1 MDDHDHDHGHDHD
14 HDHGH
19 DHHDGHGDGHAARR
33 SPLARWAQ
41 RFADVSV
48 HSGGRLALRE
58 APMLSQL
65 NVRAVARPDRPELPA
80 VNAVAEWGGAHVLG
94 LGPDEW
100 LIVSAPDTAGRLEAD
115 LLAADPHDSSARW
128 LGAVVDVSAQRTTL
142 VASGPAVRDLLAHGC
157 ALDLDP
163 AVFGVGRCAQ
173 TMVAHAQVILWHPAP
188 DEFRILV
195 RASFASY
202 LAAWL
207 LDAATELGTP
217 VM

>member
-1 MDDHDHDHGHDHD
+1 MDDHDHELDHD
-14 HDHGH
+14 GY
-19 DHHDGHGDGHAARR
+19 GAARR
-33 SPLARWAQ
+33 SPFARWAE

-48 HSGGRLALRE
+48 HSGGRLTLRE
-58 APMLSQL
+58 APLLSQL
-65 NVRAVARPDRPELPA
+65 NVRAAARPNRPELPA
-80 VNAVAEWGGAHVLG
+80 VNAVAVWGGGHGGRDGVYVLG

-100 LIVSAPDTAGRLEAD
+100 LIVSAPDAAGRLEAD
-115 LLAADPHDSSARW
+115 LLASDRHGSTARW

-142 VASGPAVRDLLAHGC
+142 VASGPAVRELLAHGC

-163 AVFGVGRCAQ
+163 AVFEVGRCAQ

-217 VM
+217 GHI